1 MPRGETDTAGNDE
14 LVLIRLV
21 CATMTMLNSHRRMPQ
36 ERRIGMRGYNHLT
49 PSSL

>member
-1 MPRGETDTAGNDE
+1 MPWRERQTLLAMVE
-14 LVLIRLV
+14 LCRSGMM
-21 CATMTMLNSHRRMPQ
+21 AMLNSHRRMPQ